1 MKFFISGIVFLFLM
15 LFCSVQ
21 GIAQVNLLDATDLS
35 NTKIDSYSD
44 AELQAFYDKAMA
56 LKLGEAEIYKIIKDK
71 GLSDTEI
78 NKLKNRM
85 IFITAAK
92 PAGNNT
98 IAESISDDRRLYDSS
113 AQKLPMQDINKDLSI
128 FGAELFLRN
137 SLVFEPNLRIA
148 TPSSYILGPDDEIVI
163 NVYGYSEKKYILRV
177 SEEGEIYIPNVG
189 PLFVS
194 GLSIEQ
200 ATQKIKT
207 KLSATIYRAINSGQT
222 KVQLSLGKIRSIR
235 VTVIG
240 QAEKPGTFTV
250 SSLTTLYNILYL
262 CGGPGNMGS
271 YRSIEIIRGNE
282 VKRVADL
289 YAFLVQGNQKDN
301 ILLQE
306 GDVIRI
312 PYYKNRVKISGNVKR
327 QGKFEMLDNE
337 TFDQL
342 LQFCGGFEDFA
353 FKAAVSVTRITDTEK
368 KIIDLDA
375 PRFSS
380 FAINAGDEYFIGKLQ
395 DKFSNKVS
403 ISGSVLRPGNYEL
416 SPGLSVKELIA
427 KAGGLSEVAYTERIS
442 VFRYNKN
449 RLPSVISFNLDSA
462 ININAQVLLQKDDS
476 VSIHSIFDFKDNQ
489 VVSIEGNVRR
499 PGTMQWRQNMSLQ
512 DLLLEAG
519 GVKETGDSAIVEISR
534 RLQTADVGTN
544 NYAEAETFM
553 ISIAK
558 DNNLA
563 KDIILK
569 PFDLVIVKN
578 LPGFIPQRTV
588 MVLGDVKIPGRYGLQ
603 NSGDRITDII
613 QRVGGFKASADSSSI
628 TIRRSIKSNLS
639 VTEREA
645 IFQRLLNLNSDSIAA
660 NPKLRNEVYKSYDLI
675 SVNLNAALTKPSSS
689 ENLVLEDG
697 DILTIDKNTNLVKIS
712 GEVYYSTIIPYKTNK
727 DAKYYIKLAGSFTP
741 SARKSGTLVIYP
753 DGKAKSVKTF
763 LWAKKYPEVTSR
775 SEIFVPQKNRNNRN
789 KIGAGELAL
798 IVSALGIMANVII
811 AAIK

>member
-1 MKFFISGIVFLFLM
+1 MKFFISGIAFLLLM

-21 GIAQVNLLDATDLS
+21 GIAQVNLLDVNDLS

-44 AELQAFYDKAMA
+44 AELQAFYDKATA
-56 LKLGEAEIYKIIKDK
+56 LKLGEAEIYKIFKDK
-71 GLSDTEI
+71 GLPDTEL

-85 IFITAAK
+85 VYITSAK

-98 IAESISDDRRLYDSS
+98 AAEPISDDRRLYDSS
-113 AQKLPMQDINKDLSI
+113 AKKIPMQDINKDLSI

-163 NVYGYSEKKYILRV
+163 NVYGYSEKKYNLRV
-177 SEEGEIYIPNVG
+177 SEDGEIYIPNVG

-200 ATQKIKT
+200 ATQKIKN
-207 KLSATIYRAINSGQT
+207 KLAATIYRAINSGQT

-250 SSLTTLYNILYL
+250 SSLTTLYNVLYL

-282 VKRVADL
+282 IKRVADL

-312 PYYKNRVKISGNVKR
+312 PYYRNRVKISGNVKR

-342 LQFCGGFEDFA
+342 LQFCGGFDDFA

-368 KIIDLDA
+368 KIIDLNA

-380 FAINAGDEYFIGKLQ
+380 FAINAGDEYFIEKLQ
-395 DKFSNKVS
+395 NKFSNKVS

-462 ININAQVLLQKDDS
+462 ILINAKVFLQKDDS

-534 RLQTADVGTN
+534 RLQTADVGTT
-544 NYAEAETFM
+544 NYAEAETFTM
-553 ISIAK
+553 SITK
-558 DNNLA
+558 DNNLT

-588 MVLGDVKIPGRYGLQ
+588 MVFGDVKIPGRYGLQ
-603 NSGDRITDII
+603 KSGDRITDII
-613 QRVGGFKASADSSSI
+613 KRVGGFKASADSSSI

-639 VTEREA
+639 ITEREA
-645 IFQRLLNLNSDSIAA
+645 IFQRLLNLNSDSIAS

-675 SVNLNAALTKPSSS
+675 SVNLNAALTKPSGS

-727 DAKYYIKLAGSFTP
+727 DAKYYIKQAGSFTP

-763 LWAKKYPEVTSR
+763 LWFKNYPEVTSR
-775 SEIFVPQKNRNNRN
+775 SEVFVPQKNKSNRN
-789 KIGAGELAL
+789 KIGPGELAL
-798 IVSALGIMANVII
+798 IVSALGIMANVIL